1 MEHARWSGSFR
12 TNQYYYLKRNQKMK
26 LKSSQSIAG
35 FTLCEMLVSVS
46 LSSIVLAAAITSGV
60 SLQKS
65 FSAVDNYFTTHMQQ
79 IRIIDYLN
87 RDVKRGLI
95 VTTSVDL
102 QSVTMSLPNYII
114 QSGDPEAIANPSL
127 IGTPRTPTVSYNSS
141 GWQVNYSPST
151 TTVVYSINGTS
162 ITRTENGVVTTI
174 ASSTDQLVPTT
185 TDVELANTEYANTSI
200 TFMPIFASAGNVA
213 ERTGTS
219 IYSTAYLRNR
229 RRG

>member
-1 MEHARWSGSFR
+1 
-12 TNQYYYLKRNQKMK
+12 MK
-26 LKSSQSIAG
+26 LKSSHKTAG
-35 FTLCEMLVSVS
+35 FTLSEMLVSVS
-46 LSSIVLAAAITSGV
+46 LSSIVLAAAIIAGV

-65 FSAVDNYFTTHMQQ
+65 FNAVDNYFTTHMQQ

-102 QSVTMSLPNYII
+102 QSVTMSLPNYLI
-114 QSGDPEAIANPSL
+114 QPGDPEAISNPAL
-127 IGTPRTPTVSYNSS
+127 IGTPRTPTIAYNAS

-151 TTVVYSINGTS
+151 TTVVYTISGTS

-185 TDVELANTEYANTSI
+185 TDVELANTECANTSV
-200 TFMPIFASAGNVA
+200 TFSPIFTSNGTAAS
-213 ERTGTS
+213 RTGTS
-219 IYSTAYLRNR
+219 LYATAYLRNK